1 MNYAGDRQE
10 VEGMKNLI
18 EVIVKSI
25 VDFPENVEITQID
38 GESTIVFEVRV
49 RKEDLGKV
57 IGKKG
62 RTINAIRT
70 LVNATAAKTSMR
82 AMLELVEEDQ
92 EPEPADSGGEMPDYP
107 PAGEY

>member
-1 MNYAGDRQE
+1 
-10 VEGMKNLI
+10 MKHLI

-25 VDFPENVEITQID
+25 VDFPENVEVTQID
-38 GESTIVFEVRV
+38 GESTIVFELRV
-49 RKEDLGKV
+49 RKEDVGKV

-82 AMLELVEEDQ
+82 AMLEIVEEDQ
-92 EPEPADSGGEMPDYP
+92 EPGSADSGGGMPDYT

>member
-1 MNYAGDRQE
+1 
-10 VEGMKNLI
+10 MKHLI

-25 VDFPENVEITQID
+25 VDFPENVEVTQID

-92 EPEPADSGGEMPDYP
+92 EPGPEAPGGEMPDYP

>member
-1 MNYAGDRQE
+1 
-10 VEGMKNLI
+10 MKHLI
-18 EVIVKSI
+18 EVILKSI
-25 VDFPENVEITQID
+25 VDFPENVEVTQID

-49 RKEDLGKV
+49 RKDDLGKV

-92 EPEPADSGGEMPDYP
+92 EPGPADSGGEMPDYP